1 MKGSAPSEPF
11 ASPLEFPV
19 RTVDCDSDIAED
31 GDSDI
36 AEDGDSLAA
45 EDCGSDITAF
55 TTLRAFPEDR
65 DTSTRIAMRRFSRA
79 IAPA

>member
-11 ASPLEFPV
+11 ASPLKSPV
-19 RTVDCDSDIAED
+19 RTVDR
-31 GDSDI
+31 DSDI

-55 TTLRAFPEDR
+55 TTLRAFLEDQ